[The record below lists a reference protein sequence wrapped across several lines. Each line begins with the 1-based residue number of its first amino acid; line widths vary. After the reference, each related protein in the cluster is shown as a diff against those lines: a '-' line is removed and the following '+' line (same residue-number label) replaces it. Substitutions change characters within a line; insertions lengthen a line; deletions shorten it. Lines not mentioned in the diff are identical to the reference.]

1 MSNMSYNIPARRF
14 GEGKMAKSVVKPSKE
29 ELGFLYDNQRL
40 NVTQIAK
47 KIGVAE
53 DTVKKWIIGYGF
65 NYRGIGPRKN
75 PKDFVKPSKEELSNL
90 YHDQK
95 LTLRDLGKKFN
106 VSKTTVKEW
115 FNKYGLKARSDPQEA
130 KLGRRNIYLPNK
142 EQLSKDYEFLSVDLI
157 ARKYGISTEPIL
169 TLLTNTNIQKRNRSE
184 SRKLAEK
191 TGRFF
196 SWNKGKGI
204 NDPKIAEMMQN
215 LHKKQMEKKDQT
227 KIKQSETR
235 KRLFAEGKLKSW
247 TKWKTGVYS
256 EETINKIRKARLG
269 QKITKNTKPEQLMRL
284 LLEKNDLT
292 NGLVEQYGLKIGK
305 FLTIPDFAYPEHK
318 LAIYCDGE
326 FWHGGF
332 HHINQSFEKMK
343 EGRVKE
349 SIKKTREKDAK
360 IHFTLWNNGWTPLR
374 FWQRA
379 IEKTPE
385 WVIEQ
390 IKKNLF
396 DKEYIKKRE
405 AERKEY
411 LTMPVI

>member
-1 MSNMSYNIPARRF
+1 
-14 GEGKMAKSVVKPSKE
+14 
-29 ELGFLYDNQRL
+29 
-40 NVTQIAK
+40 
-47 KIGVAE
+47 
-53 DTVKKWIIGYGF
+53 
-65 NYRGIGPRKN
+65 
-75 PKDFVKPSKEELSNL
+75 
-90 YHDQK
+90 
-95 LTLRDLGKKFN
+95 
-106 VSKTTVKEW
+106 
-115 FNKYGLKARSDPQEA
+115 
-130 KLGRRNIYLPNK
+130 
-142 EQLSKDYEFLSVDLI
+142 
-157 ARKYGISTEPIL
+157 
-169 TLLTNTNIQKRNRSE
+169 
-184 SRKLAEK
+184 
-191 TGRFF
+191 
-196 SWNKGKGI
+196 
-204 NDPKIAEMMQN
+204 
-215 LHKKQMEKKDQT
+215 
-227 KIKQSETR
+227 
-235 KRLFAEGKLKSW
+235 
-247 TKWKTGVYS
+247 
-256 EETINKIRKARLG
+256 
-269 QKITKNTKPEQLMRL
+269 MRL

-332 HHINQSFEKMK
+332 HHIKQSFDKMK